1 MFLPPAKYELF
12 LKVVA
17 WRAVSIACNFLTSL
31 AITGEVGKSAGIA
44 LATGAAL
51 MLLQWLFEVF
61 WDETFRERIR
71 NALSRK

>member
-31 AITGEVGKSAGIA
+31 AITGEVGVSVGITI
-44 LATGAAL
+44 ATGAAL
-51 MLLQWLFEVF
+51 TLVHWLFELL
-61 WDETFRERIR
+61 WEGRTK
-71 NALSRK
+71 RKE